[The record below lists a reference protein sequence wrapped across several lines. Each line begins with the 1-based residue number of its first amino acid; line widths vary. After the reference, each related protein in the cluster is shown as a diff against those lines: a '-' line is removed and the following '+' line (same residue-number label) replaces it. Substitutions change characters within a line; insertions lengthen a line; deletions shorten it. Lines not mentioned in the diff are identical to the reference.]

1 MSVFTW
7 MPWYF
12 VPMMVLGLAIPIVVL
27 TRLLRGSAERSRI
40 LSRGLPGQASIV
52 NIWETGVRVNDSPQV
67 GFQLHVYPQGGQPYA
82 AQTTMIVSQLAI
94 PRIQPGSTVQ
104 VMIDPA
110 DPSKVAIVL

>member
-40 LSRGLPGQASIV
+40 LSRGLPGQA
-52 NIWETGVRVNDSPQV
+52 
-67 GFQLHVYPQGGQPYA
+67 
-82 AQTTMIVSQLAI
+82 
-94 PRIQPGSTVQ
+94 
-104 VMIDPA
+104 
-110 DPSKVAIVL
+110 